1 VRGSALSPRR
11 QYGDLLRQKAAAGDW
26 GWLARRGAQALGAVA
41 GQAIGRP
48 LAGPILGTLV
58 VTYYCNY
65 RCVFCALP
73 QRAIRRRGEGW
84 KEFGREELLGVV
96 RGFADAGTAGIGI
109 TGGEPF
115 LLPYL
120 PDLLREIRARGMVA
134 HVNTNGHFL
143 DDRRIAAVLEAGPDS
158 VNVSLDSADP
168 AVHDRLR
175 GVRGSHGRILAGVG
189 RLLEARGASRRPR
202 VAVTSVFH
210 EDNLEGAERLAEL
223 CTEIGVDGLGF
234 IPTHVYRE
242 GAPVGSVAPARET
255 AARAER
261 AAAGLLALR
270 ERRPVLENSPAYLSM
285 FGRAF
290 QGLPNGL
297 LCRAPWTSL
306 VVDCYGRV
314 FPCVPVSELDEPVA
328 RIASGDEIPAL
339 WRKGLGEA
347 RAKYRDCQA
356 CYWNC
361 HTEMNL
367 LFRGPFG
374 APKGRPAAA
383 RRAKAAE

>member
-1 VRGSALSPRR
+1 VKGLAPRR
-11 QYGDLLRQKAAAGDW
+11 QYGDLLRQRAAAGDW

-41 GQAIGRP
+41 GQYIGRP

-65 RCVFCALP
+65 RCVFCDLP
-73 QRAIRRRGEGW
+73 NRAIRRRGEGW

-96 RGFADAGTAGIGI
+96 RGFAAAGTAGIGI

-115 LLPYL
+115 LLAYL
-120 PDLLREIRARGMVA
+120 PDLLREIRTRGMVA

-158 VNVSLDSADP
+158 VNVSLDAADP
-168 AVHDRLR
+168 AIHDRLR
-175 GVRGSHGRILAGVG
+175 GVPGSHARILAGVA
-189 RLLEARGASRRPR
+189 RLLKARGGGRRPR

-234 IPTHVYRE
+234 IPAHVYRE
-242 GAPVGSVAPARET
+242 GAAVGTVAPARD
-255 AARAER
+255 AAERAER
-261 AAAGLLALR
+261 AAAGLVALR
-270 ERRPVLENSPAYLSM
+270 ERRPVIENSPAYLSM

-306 VVDCYGRV
+306 VVDVYGRV

-328 RIASGDEIPAL
+328 TIASGDEIPAL
-339 WRKGLGEA
+339 WRKGLGAA
-347 RAKYRDCQA
+347 REKYGACQA

-361 HTEMNL
+361 HTELNL
-367 LFRGPFG
+367 LLRNPLGG
-374 APKGRPAAA
+374 AKEADGVRRSPKGGGG
-383 RRAKAAE
+383 